1 MTDKYNGWTNW
12 DTWNSYNWLTE
23 SEGAYNVA
31 RRATGANQLRDS
43 FIEMFP
49 YNVARRVTGPNQ
61 LRESFIEMFQPGHD
75 DIDIDEVNW
84 EELYESFNE

>member
-1 MTDKYNGWTNW
+1 MTYNEYNGWTNW

-31 RRATGANQLRDS
+31 RRATGPDS
-43 FIEMFP
+43 
-49 YNVARRVTGPNQ
+49 

-84 EELYESFNE
+84 EELYESFND